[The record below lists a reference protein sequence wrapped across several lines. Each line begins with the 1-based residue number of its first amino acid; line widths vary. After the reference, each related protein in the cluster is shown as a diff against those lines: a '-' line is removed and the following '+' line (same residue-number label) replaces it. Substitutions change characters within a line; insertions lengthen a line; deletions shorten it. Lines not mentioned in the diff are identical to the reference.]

1 MAKTIIH
8 SDEDAVVKLAEAYQ
22 IISKL
27 SKYHK
32 IWKEHFGAQNRNNLD
47 RWYAKAEEY
56 LASIVITETDEQSNN
71 MEMKNR
77 TE

>member
-8 SDEDAVVKLAEAYQ
+8 SDGPIEHKLAEAIQ
-22 IISKL
+22 IITKL

-32 IWKEHFGAQNRNNLD
+32 IWKEHFGAQNRNNLE

-56 LASIVITETDEQSNN
+56 LASIVITETDEQSNS
-71 MEMKNR
+71 MAMKNR